1 VFLVRLLVAAAPVV
15 ALLGG
20 ILWLRWRAY
29 RAAALAWLVAVWGAL
44 IFFGTGPVLLAA
56 ASAKGLSLALLV
68 MLIVWAAVFL
78 YNLVDDLG
86 AVQVIAA
93 RLMSSTGDPLL
104 LGLLLAWTFSGF
116 MQGIAGFGVPV
127 AIVAPLMLLAGF
139 SPVRAIAAV
148 MIGHSWAI
156 TFGSMGSSFYA
167 IGLVMRVDLDTLG
180 PLLAAMFFLP
190 ILLTGLSVAHLA
202 AGWSGV
208 GRAAP
213 LVLMTA
219 AVMDALMWAMN
230 VLGAAPVSSMLPGL
244 LGSLVLWGA
253 GRTFLYRAPVV
264 PDSAVRST
272 HLSFRWA
279 FLPYMLLTVFSIAA
293 QIPSIKQR
301 TAPLRFALN
310 FPAQSTALGFMVA
323 PADAYA
329 PIQLVGHPAPLLLL
343 SAFITYLV
351 YSGRGIW
358 KAGAASRAWQT
369 TVRQTTSTT
378 VGVSLMVMMAL
389 VIADS
394 GMAAVLAAG
403 AEAMGE
409 IFYLLAAPFI
419 GLLGAFVTGS
429 NTNSNIM
436 FGPLQLYAA
445 QALALNTI
453 LVAAAQ
459 TLGGSIGSGVAPD
472 KALIGVSVVGAGTS
486 EEEVMR
492 HTLPYGL
499 LAVLLTGVQVLLISA
514 LRGA

>member
-1 VFLVRLLVAAAPVV
+1 MFLRLLVAAAPVV

-29 RAAALAWLVAVWGAL
+29 RAAALAWLVATGSAL
-44 IFFGTGPVLLAA
+44 MFFGAGPVLLAS

-78 YNLVDDLG
+78 YNLVADLG

-93 RLMSSTGDPLL
+93 KLMSSTSDPLL

-127 AIVAPLMLLAGF
+127 AVVAPLMVLAGF

-167 IGLVMRVDLDTLG
+167 IGLVMKLDLAALG
-180 PLLAAMFFLP
+180 PSLAVMFFLP
-190 ILLTGLSVAHLA
+190 ILLTGLSVAHVT
-202 AGWSGV
+202 AGSAGV
-208 GRAAP
+208 WRAIP
-213 LVLMTA
+213 LVLITA
-219 AVMDALMWAMN
+219 ALMNALMWAMN
-230 VLGAAPVSSMLPGL
+230 AFGAAPVSSMLPGL
-244 LGSLVLWGA
+244 LGSLILWGT
-253 GRTFLYRAPVV
+253 GRTILYRPPA
-264 PDSAVRST
+264 ALEGAAQST
-272 HLSFRWA
+272 RLSFRWA
-279 FLPYMLLTVFSIAA
+279 FLPYVLLTVFSIAA
-293 QIPSIKQR
+293 QVPAIRER
-301 TAPLRFALN
+301 TEHLRFALD
-310 FPAQSTALGFMVA
+310 FPAQSTALGFTVA
-323 PADAYA
+323 PADDYA

-351 YSGRGIW
+351 YRTKGLW
-358 KAGAASRAWQT
+358 KAGAASRAWQA

-389 VIADS
+389 VVADS
-394 GMAAVLAAG
+394 GMAAVLAQG
-403 AEAMGE
+403 AEAMGTY
-409 IFYLLAAPFI
+409 FYLVAAPFI

-429 NTNSNIM
+429 NTNSNVM

-492 HTLPYGL
+492 CTLPYGL
-499 LAVLLTGVQVLLISA
+499 LAVLLIGLQVLLISM
-514 LRGA
+514 LRGV